1 MGIQMQKINI
11 RPIFASITL
20 AMFLLSAAFAF
31 AQGEASVFY
40 VKGAPKIMKSGSSE
54 WQDCK
59 LGMRIDSGDH
69 VKTVKEEAL
78 EISFLKDRSNM
89 VRIEED
95 SDVFIKK
102 NEAPYSIELI
112 SGAIIALIKKLPA
125 KSSFEIRTPIA
136 TCGSMGTGWRTSTD
150 GSKARFE
157 AFERRIYVKG
167 IEQSGNPMEGELIV
181 NSGWASRLNKFE
193 RPEKLER
200 LSYDDIDRWNR
211 WKKDMTTRVK
221 NEGGSFLDQSS
232 AQTENRMDRI
242 QEIQSD
248 IKEARDMNRME
259 SQQESRQSG
268 ERDTKIYYQGER

>member
-1 MGIQMQKINI
+1 
-11 RPIFASITL
+11 
-20 AMFLLSAAFAF
+20 
-31 AQGEASVFY
+31 
-40 VKGAPKIMKSGSSE
+40 
-54 WQDCK
+54 
-59 LGMRIDSGDH
+59 
-69 VKTVKEEAL
+69 
-78 EISFLKDRSNM
+78 
-89 VRIEED
+89 
-95 SDVFIKK
+95 
-102 NEAPYSIELI
+102 
-112 SGAIIALIKKLPA
+112 
-125 KSSFEIRTPIA
+125 
-136 TCGSMGTGWRTSTD
+136 MGTGWRTSTD

-259 SQQESRQSG
+259 SQQESRQSNEPNTG
-268 ERDTKIYYQGER
+268 KYYQRER